1 MRRHRITRGLQGS
14 AGAGA
19 SRFIGNEEIFEANRM
34 GSIPLTHKP
43 SPNRRQRD
51 VDALGLGDGLLR
63 FAAARR
69 GAGWKSGTIET
80 TEVANLSRT

>member
-1 MRRHRITRGLQGS
+1 
-14 AGAGA
+14 
-19 SRFIGNEEIFEANRM
+19 M